1 MCIRDRFQD
10 GQALYYGLNAISSNL
25 IMANRKLLKNPNGL
39 FLGTPGCFAG
49 DTRILLADGSAASFE
64 ELLARGVE
72 EIEVKTFDDET
83 GQVIT
88 AMARDIRIE
97 KYADVLKQI
106 ALEDGTTFRCTES
119 HLIMDG
125 TGEYMQAVD
134 VKEGQKLSGG
144 HTAVRVLS
152 LIHI

>member
-1 MCIRDRFQD
+1 MSSLALGQNQIEIQRGLTTSSTAIFVPFTTCELFQD

-88 AMARDIRIE
+88 AMARDIRVE
-97 KYADVLKQI
+97 KYTDVLKQI
-106 ALEDGTTFRCTES
+106 TLEDGTTFSLYGKPS
-119 HLIMDG
+119 HYG
-125 TGEYMQAVD
+125 
-134 VKEGQKLSGG
+134 
-144 HTAVRVLS
+144 
-152 LIHI
+152 